1 MTEDIGIETS
11 MDIMSIAS
19 KYIVLSVI
27 AVAVGSVS
35 IVYSL
40 LIFLVYGSEFLG
52 VVVFGAFF
60 TGAAFLVI
68 GAFLAFW
75 GFLWMRNEGSRL
87 RKKLEHDEE

>member
-1 MTEDIGIETS
+1 MSNDIDIETS

-35 IVYSL
+35 MVYSL
-40 LIFLVYGSEFLG
+40 LIFLVYGSEFLA
-52 VVVFGAFF
+52 VAIFGAFF
-60 TGAAFLVI
+60 TGIAFVVI

-87 RKKLEHDEE
+87 RRKLEHGE